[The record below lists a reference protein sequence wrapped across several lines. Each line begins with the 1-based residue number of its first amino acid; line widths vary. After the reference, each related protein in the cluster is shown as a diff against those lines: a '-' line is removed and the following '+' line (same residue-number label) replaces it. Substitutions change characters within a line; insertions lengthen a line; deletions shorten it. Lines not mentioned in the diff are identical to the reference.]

1 MFCRG
6 IMSVELLL
14 CLGLVS
20 ISDIRFKKIPNSLIV
35 ALFMIGIVNGSACN
49 VESIVGAILLPV
61 ILMVL
66 NTKYPIGGGD
76 IKLISALGFYLGFWY
91 QMVILSVGMSL
102 SLAVTLITR
111 KKAII
116 LGPFISFGAIF
127 ALIMGE
133 FLVKY

>member
-1 MFCRG
+1 
-6 IMSVELLL
+6 MSVELLL

-35 ALFMIGIVNGSACN
+35 ALFLIGIVTRRMSGA
-49 VESIVGAILLPV
+49 ESIIGATLLPC
-61 ILMVL
+61 ILVFL
-66 NTKYPIGGGD
+66 SCKFPIGGGD
-76 IKLISALGFYLGFWY
+76 IKLISALGFCLGFWC
-91 QMVILSVGMSL
+91 QMLILVVGMSL
-102 SLAVTLITR
+102 SLAVKLITR

>member
-6 IMSVELLL
+6 IMSVELFL

-35 ALFMIGIVNGSACN
+35 TLYLIGIVTGRVSNAQ
-49 VESIVGAILLPV
+49 SIIGVFVLPCIL
-61 ILMVL
+61 VL
-66 NTKYPIGGGD
+66 LSSKFPIGGGD
-76 IKLISALGFYLGFWY
+76 IKLISALGFCFGFWY
-91 QMVILSVGMSL
+91 QMVILVVGMSL

>member
-1 MFCRG
+1 MFCGG
-6 IMSVELLL
+6 IMSVELFL

-35 ALFMIGIVNGSACN
+35 ALFLIGIVTGRVSNAQ
-49 VESIVGAILLPV
+49 SIVGATLLPCV
-61 ILMVL
+61 LMFL

-76 IKLISALGFYLGFWY
+76 IKLISALGFCFFFWV
-91 QMVILSVGMSL
+91 QMVILGVGMSL
-102 SLAVTLITR
+102 SLAVAVITR

-116 LGPFISFGAIF
+116 LGPFIIFGAIF
-127 ALIMGE
+127 ALIMGD

>member
-1 MFCRG
+1 
-6 IMSVELLL
+6 MSVELFL

-35 ALFMIGIVNGSACN
+35 TLYLIGIVTGRVSNAQ
-49 VESIVGAILLPV
+49 SIIGVFVLPCIL
-61 ILMVL
+61 VL
-66 NTKYPIGGGD
+66 LSSKFPIGGGD
-76 IKLISALGFYLGFWY
+76 IKLISAIGFCLGFWY
-91 QMVILSVGMSL
+91 QMVILVVGMSL

>member
-1 MFCRG
+1 
-6 IMSVELLL
+6 MSVELFL

-20 ISDIRFKKIPNSLIV
+20 ISDIRFKKIPDSLV
-35 ALFMIGIVNGSACN
+35 ASIFLIGIIAGRVSYAQ
-49 VESIVGAILLPV
+49 SIVGAFVLPA
-61 ILMVL
+61 ILML
-66 NTKYPIGGGD
+66 LSSKFPMGGGD
-76 IKLISALGFYLGFWY
+76 IKLISALGFCLGFWC
-91 QMVILSVGMSL
+91 QMVILVVGMSL

>member
-1 MFCRG
+1 
-6 IMSVELLL
+6 MSVELFL

-35 ALFMIGIVNGSACN
+35 TLYLIGIVTGRVSNAQ
-49 VESIVGAILLPV
+49 SIIGVFVLPCIL
-61 ILMVL
+61 VL
-66 NTKYPIGGGD
+66 LSSKFPIGGGD
-76 IKLISALGFYLGFWY
+76 IKLISAIGFCLGFWY
-91 QMVILSVGMSL
+91 QMVILVVGMSL

-127 ALIMGE
+127 ALIMGK

>member
-1 MFCRG
+1 
-6 IMSVELLL
+6 MSVELFL

-35 ALFMIGIVNGSACN
+35 TLYLIGIVTGRVSNAQ
-49 VESIVGAILLPV
+49 SIIGVFVLPCIL
-61 ILMVL
+61 VL
-66 NTKYPIGGGD
+66 LSSKFPIGGGD
-76 IKLISALGFYLGFWY
+76 IKLISALGFCLGFWC
-91 QMVILSVGMSL
+91 QMVILVAGMSL
-102 SLAVTLITR
+102 SLVVTLITR

-127 ALIMGE
+127 ALIMGK